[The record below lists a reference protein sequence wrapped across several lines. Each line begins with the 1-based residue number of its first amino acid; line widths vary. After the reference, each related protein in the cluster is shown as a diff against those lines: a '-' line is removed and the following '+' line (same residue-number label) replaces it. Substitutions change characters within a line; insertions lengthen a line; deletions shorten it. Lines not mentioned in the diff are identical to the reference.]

1 MDVLKLERITLYGKH
16 GVYSEENKLGQR
28 FIISVE
34 IHLDLST
41 AAQTDR
47 LEETIN
53 YTEIYHIV
61 KKIVQGVPCA
71 LIETVAQN
79 IANALLDDYDKI
91 NLAKISVTK
100 PHPPVDI
107 HFDGV
112 TVEITRRRES

>member
-1 MDVLKLERITLYGKH
+1 MDVLKLERVILYGKH

-34 IHLDLST
+34 IHLDLS
-41 AAQTDR
+41 AAGQTDR
-47 LEETIN
+47 LEQTIN
-53 YTEIYHIV
+53 YSEVYSIL
-61 KKIVQGVPCA
+61 KKIVQGEPRA
-71 LIETVAQN
+71 LIETVAEH
-79 IANALLDDYDKI
+79 IAKALLDAYDKI
-91 NLAKISVTK
+91 IAVKISVTK

>member
-16 GVYSEENKLGQR
+16 GAYSEENKLGQR

-34 IHLDLST
+34 IHLDLSV
-41 AAQTDR
+41 AARSDR

-53 YTEIYHIV
+53 YTGIYQIV
-61 KKIVQGVPCA
+61 KMIVQGEPCA
-71 LIETVAQN
+71 LIETVAEN
-79 IANALLDDYDKI
+79 IAKALLDAYVKI
-91 NLAKISVTK
+91 SSVKVSVTK

-112 TVEITRRRES
+112 TVEINRRRES